1 MSMMDMMG
9 LGGGGDPMA
18 GGPPMGDPMAGG
30 PPPGPP
36 AGGGEDSVAEIQ
48 EALNALQDILRET
61 MDPEVQA
68 AVSTAESALSKLV
81 LALQKQKDAAMGTTP
96 AHKYVERA
104 SAGAPPAGGGY

>member
-1 MSMMDMMG
+1 MSMMDIGALMG
-9 LGGGGDPMA
+9 GAGAGAGAPPPEEAPM
-18 GGPPMGDPMAGG
+18 GGPS
-30 PPPGPP
+30 
-36 AGGGEDSVAEIQ
+36 GEDSVAEIQ

-96 AHKYVERA
+96 AHKYVERSQA
-104 SAGAPPAGGGY
+104 SAPPAGGGY

>member
-9 LGGGGDPMA
+9 LGGGGDPMGGGGAPPAPPA
-18 GGPPMGDPMAGG
+18 GG
-30 PPPGPP
+30 
-36 AGGGEDSVAEIQ
+36 GGGEDSVAEIQ

-96 AHKYVERA
+96 AHKYVER
-104 SAGAPPAGGGY
+104 SQSSAPPAGGGGY